1 MENTTL
7 VSVNDLIQ
15 DFLRANTQQAWAA
28 FEIKERCAGL
38 LLVSITEIFKACIK
52 LAENDC
58 ITQVGGAELIRRY
71 KIKV

>member
-1 MENTTL
+1 MSGATL
-7 VSVNDLIQ
+7 VSVNDLILN
-15 DFLRANTQQAWAA
+15 FLRANPQQAWAA

-38 LLVSITEIFKACIK
+38 LLVSITELWRACIK

-58 ITQVGGAELIRRY
+58 ITQVGGSEGVRRY